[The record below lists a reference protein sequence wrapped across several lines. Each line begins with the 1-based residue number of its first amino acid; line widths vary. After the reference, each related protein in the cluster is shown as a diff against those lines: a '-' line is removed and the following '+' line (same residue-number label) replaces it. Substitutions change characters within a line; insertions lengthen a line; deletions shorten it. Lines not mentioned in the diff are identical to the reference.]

1 MAYLAVDPTFPHH
14 LNSFDNVPVNYT
26 AGDIVHNIITK
37 ANITSQVSTMRYY
50 SNTINYTA
58 QAAGNDF
65 TQFTTP
71 YSSNYIVIFM
81 TSLWIRAYSSRP
93 VQFHIYP

>member
-1 MAYLAVDPTFPHH
+1 
-14 LNSFDNVPVNYT
+14 
-26 AGDIVHNIITK
+26 
-37 ANITSQVSTMRYY
+37 MRYY

-81 TSLWIRAYSSRP
+81 TSLWIRAYSTRP

>member
-1 MAYLAVDPTFPHH
+1 M
-14 LNSFDNVPVNYT
+14 
-26 AGDIVHNIITK
+26 
-37 ANITSQVSTMRYY
+37 STLRYY

-58 QAAGNDF
+58 QAAGSSF

-81 TSLWIRAYSSRP
+81 TSLWIRAYSSMP
-93 VQFHIYP
+93 VQFHIYPEVINQTHYKWNVTLYHYVKITNVHFS